1 MKCHCC
7 KHLSSDGR
15 AWQEYTEE
23 GSERLPVGNKCADC
37 AEVWVEAFS
46 WMSWEDFCARLNG
59 DAGFKSLVQGAMET
73 KNGRGPVIP
82 HEAASRIYGQ
92 YLEIRQGVEVLN
104 EAELKKV
111 LNERRLPKYMKS
123 AAPTIQAPCPP
134 ARLEDIGGGD
144 GTAEQEKL
152 FCFRDPRQPHRTAT
166 LVTQVGWRSA
176 RQEMRTA
183 LWSNQGTAVVNAN
196 MLKQGQDS
204 NWQVLDSRHDG
215 QRMVAL
221 DDFVAERTG
230 TVPEKQRAGTRKG
243 VEQHS
248 DDEDSEPDSG
258 ADDGRDP
265 RGTEAATHS
274 GEDAEDEDGSDGAP
288 LLDVL
293 KKRRAFSSKVMQ
305 QGPQA
310 ISKSPSRARTSA
322 DSKWGALSA
331 AKSSV
336 VSDSDDGEAGTYVNS
351 TAQARTQADRIPSQ
365 RTSKQEHK
373 QTGKHA
379 NKQAN

>member
-1 MKCHCC
+1 MAASVRSERSGQRRSRLAAPPTPRPPVSQHGRSRSRSPVPVPAATTKRKRGAGGGKKHLKCHCC
-7 KHLSSDGR
+7 KHLSSDGG

-46 WMSWEDFCARLNG
+46 WMSWEGFCARLNA

-111 LNERRLPKYMKS
+111 LNRKTLPKYMKS

-176 RQEMRTA
+176 KQEMRTA
-183 LWSNQGTAVVNAN
+183 LWSDQGTAVVNAN

-215 QRMVAL
+215 QQMVAL
-221 DDFVAERTG
+221 DDFVAERTR
-230 TVPEKQRAGTRKG
+230 TVPEQQLAGTRKR
-243 VEQHS
+243 
-248 DDEDSEPDSG
+248 
-258 ADDGRDP
+258 GR
-265 RGTEAATHS
+265 AAL
-274 GEDAEDEDGSDGAP
+274 G
-288 LLDVL
+288 
-293 KKRRAFSSKVMQ
+293 R
-305 QGPQA
+305 
-310 ISKSPSRARTSA
+310 
-322 DSKWGALSA
+322 
-331 AKSSV
+331 
-336 VSDSDDGEAGTYVNS
+336 
-351 TAQARTQADRIPSQ
+351 
-365 RTSKQEHK
+365 
-373 QTGKHA
+373 
-379 NKQAN
+379 